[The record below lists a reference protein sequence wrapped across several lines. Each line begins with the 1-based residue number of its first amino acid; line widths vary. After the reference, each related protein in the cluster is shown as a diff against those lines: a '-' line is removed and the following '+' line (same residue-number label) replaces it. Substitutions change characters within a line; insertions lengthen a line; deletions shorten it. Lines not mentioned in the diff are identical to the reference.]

1 MDFPCG
7 SAGEESA
14 CSVGDLSSIS
24 GLGRSPGEVPIPEIL
39 AWRICLH
46 DKSHI
51 HDTLRAR
58 VQAGQLVLR

>member
-39 AWRICLH
+39 AWRIPWGRNKL
-46 DKSHI
+46 
-51 HDTLRAR
+51 DTTE
-58 VQAGQLVLR
+58 